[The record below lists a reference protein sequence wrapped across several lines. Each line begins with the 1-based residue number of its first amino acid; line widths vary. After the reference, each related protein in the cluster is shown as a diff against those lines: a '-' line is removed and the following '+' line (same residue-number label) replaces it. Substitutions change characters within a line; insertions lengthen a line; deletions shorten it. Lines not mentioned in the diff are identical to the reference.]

1 MSRKV
6 LISVFIFLQFFAA
19 SLAGAQV
26 MAGLMKS
33 GESVSV
39 SASIKPLQL
48 IAAAITADAVINEPG
63 LIIGPA
69 QDPHHPFLRPS
80 ERTTLAEADI
90 LLWVGPQ
97 LEEAL
102 SESIETAP
110 ARVINTYA
118 LIQENGMTVTGPADP
133 HVWLSTQNA
142 RLIAEALTLELA
154 ERDTVNRQLYE
165 NNRNNFFNSLDS
177 LDAEINT
184 ALAGL
189 QEIPFAVYHNAF
201 RYYEQ
206 QYGLSHIASYTEN
219 EELKPG
225 IRKVLEVRELL
236 ADNNVNCLLLEPS
249 NNPEEISQLTGREM
263 KLISIDILGF
273 DYAANKTGY
282 RDFMSGITQA
292 IKTCLQP

>member
-1 MSRKV
+1 MSRKH
-6 LISVFIFLQFFAA
+6 LISVFIFLQFFVA

-26 MAGLMKS
+26 MGGTK
-33 GESVSV
+33 V
-39 SASIKPLQL
+39 SASIKPRQL
-48 IAAAITADAVINEPG
+48 IAAAITAGAAVSEPG

-80 ERTTLAEADI
+80 ERTTLADAEI

-102 SESIETAP
+102 SESIATA
-110 ARVINTYA
+110 AASVINTYA
-118 LIQENGMTVTGPADP
+118 LIQENGLTVSGAIDP

-142 RLIAEALTLELA
+142 RLIAAALTRELA
-154 ERDTVNRQLYE
+154 EKDSGNRQLYE
-165 NNRNNFFNSLDS
+165 NNRNDFFNSLDN
-177 LDAEINT
+177 LDAEIFAT
-184 ALAGL
+184 LEGL
-189 QEIPFAVYHNAF
+189 QEMPFAVYHNAF
-201 RYYEQ
+201 RYYEK
-206 QYGLSHIASYTEN
+206 QYGLTHIASYTEN
-219 EELKPG
+219 EELQPG
-225 IRKVLEVRELL
+225 IRKVLEVREQL

-249 NNPEEISQLTGREM
+249 NNPEEISQLTGRDM
-263 KLISIDILGF
+263 KLVSIDILGY

>member
-80 ERTTLAEADI
+80 ERTTLADAEI

-102 SESIETAP
+102 SESIATA
-110 ARVINTYA
+110 AASVINTYA
-118 LIQENGMTVTGPADP
+118 LIQENGLTVSGAIDP

-142 RLIAEALTLELA
+142 RLIAAALTRELA
-154 ERDTVNRQLYE
+154 EKDSGNRQLYE
-165 NNRNNFFNSLDS
+165 NNRNDFFNSLDS
-177 LDAEINT
+177 LDAEIFAT
-184 ALAGL
+184 LEGL
-189 QEIPFAVYHNAF
+189 QEMPFAVYHNAF
-201 RYYEQ
+201 RYYEK
-206 QYGLSHIASYTEN
+206 QYGLTHIASYTEN
-219 EELKPG
+219 EELQPG
-225 IRKVLEVRELL
+225 IRKVLEVREQL

-249 NNPEEISQLTGREM
+249 NNPEEISQLTERDM
-263 KLISIDILGF
+263 KLVSIDILGF

-282 RDFMSGITQA
+282 RDFMRGITQA

>member
-1 MSRKV
+1 MSRKH

-26 MAGLMKS
+26 MAGLMES

-69 QDPHHPFLRPS
+69 QDPHHLFLRPS
-80 ERTTLAEADI
+80 ERTTLADAEI

-102 SESIETAP
+102 SESIATA
-110 ARVINTYA
+110 AASVINTYA
-118 LIQENGMTVTGPADP
+118 LIQENGLTVNGAIDP

-142 RLIAEALTLELA
+142 RLIAAALTRELA
-154 ERDTVNRQLYE
+154 EKDSGNRQLYE
-165 NNRNNFFNSLDS
+165 NNRNDFFNSLDS
-177 LDAEINT
+177 LDAEIFAT
-184 ALAGL
+184 LEGL
-189 QEIPFAVYHNAF
+189 QEMPFAVYHNAF
-201 RYYEQ
+201 RYYEK
-206 QYGLSHIASYTEN
+206 QYGLTHIASYTEN
-219 EELKPG
+219 EELQPG
-225 IRKVLEVRELL
+225 IRKVLEFREQL

-249 NNPEEISQLTGREM
+249 NNPEEISQLTGRDM
-263 KLISIDILGF
+263 KLVSIDILGF

-282 RDFMSGITQA
+282 RDFMRGITQA

>member
-26 MAGLMKS
+26 MAGLMES

-80 ERTTLAEADI
+80 ERTTLADAEI

-102 SESIETAP
+102 SESIATA
-110 ARVINTYA
+110 AASVINTYA
-118 LIQENGMTVTGPADP
+118 LIQENGLRVSGAIDP
-133 HVWLSTQNA
+133 HIWLSTQNA
-142 RLIAEALTLELA
+142 RLIAAALTRELA
-154 ERDTVNRQLYE
+154 EKDSGNRQLYE
-165 NNRNNFFNSLDS
+165 NNRNDFFNSLDS
-177 LDAEINT
+177 LDAEIFAT
-184 ALAGL
+184 LEGL
-189 QEIPFAVYHNAF
+189 QEMPFAVYHNAF
-201 RYYEQ
+201 RYYEK
-206 QYGLSHIASYTEN
+206 QYGLTHIASYTEN
-219 EELKPG
+219 EELQPG
-225 IRKVLEVRELL
+225 IRKVLEVREQL

-249 NNPEEISQLTGREM
+249 NNPEEISQLTGRDM
-263 KLISIDILGF
+263 KLVSIDILGF

-282 RDFMSGITQA
+282 RDFMRGITQA